1 MSRFEP
7 PPSMRLMIKVE
18 MLGTNTMVM
27 PVVMP
32 GMDSGTST
40 CAHNVVQ
47 VCAKVLRG
55 LDDAVVD
62 FDHDGVQR
70 QHHIGQIVVHH
81 AQHHRARG
89 VDHVERPNAEQ
100 AQKAVDEAVVLQ
112 KGHPRIGA
120 QQKIHPH
127 GQHDQHLHHA
137 AGLRAACGRA

>member
-1 MSRFEP
+1 MRSPISRFEP

-40 CAHNVVQ
+40 LRNNVEL

-62 FDHDGVQR
+62 FDHDGVKR
-70 QHHIGQIVVHH
+70 QDHIRQVVVHH
-81 AQHHRARG
+81 AQHHRAR
-89 VDHVERPNAEQ
+89 R
-100 AQKAVDEAVVLQ
+100 
-112 KGHPRIGA
+112 
-120 QQKIHPH
+120 
-127 GQHDQHLHHA
+127 
-137 AGLRAACGRA
+137 C